1 MSGPI
6 GIDLKTQAGST
17 EVGIVYQLSSAA
29 TSARNPCGTHGS
41 VGSGTPRQV
50 VAK

>member
-6 GIDLKTQAGST
+6 GIALKTQAGST
-17 EVGIVYQLSSAA
+17 EVGIVYLSSAA
-29 TSARNPCGTHGS
+29 TSARNPCGAHGS

-50 VAK
+50 VTK